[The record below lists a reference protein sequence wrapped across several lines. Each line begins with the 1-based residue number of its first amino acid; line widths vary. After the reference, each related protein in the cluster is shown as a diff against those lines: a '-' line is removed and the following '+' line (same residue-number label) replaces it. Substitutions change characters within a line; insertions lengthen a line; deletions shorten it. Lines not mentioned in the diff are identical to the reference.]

1 MRFEEVYPAIPRFFP
16 FFGERVS
23 MLFRRL
29 LEKLAG
35 KDLRD
40 IDAVMKMV
48 ESETAEE
55 YKNSVWK
62 TSFTK
67 ARWISWGDEHDLRD
81 WPLRRLLRRRRP
93 EDLRHVRRVYVEL
106 GVSWLSTSAR
116 EAPSAVACSALRI
129 KASTHPQPRSRV
141 VST

>member
-23 MLFRRL
+23 KLFRKL

-48 ESETAEE
+48 ESEAAEE
-55 YKNSVWK
+55 YNNSVWK
-62 TSFTK
+62 TGFTK
-67 ARWISWGDEHDLRD
+67 ARWIS
-81 WPLRRLLRRRRP
+81 
-93 EDLRHVRRVYVEL
+93 
-106 GVSWLSTSAR
+106 
-116 EAPSAVACSALRI
+116 
-129 KASTHPQPRSRV
+129 
-141 VST
+141 

>member
-16 FFGERVS
+16 LFGERVS

-40 IDAVMKMV
+40 IDAVMKRL
-48 ESETAEE
+48 ESAAAEE
-55 YKNSVWK
+55 YNNSVWK

-67 ARWISWGDEHDLRD
+67 ARWIS
-81 WPLRRLLRRRRP
+81 
-93 EDLRHVRRVYVEL
+93 
-106 GVSWLSTSAR
+106 
-116 EAPSAVACSALRI
+116 
-129 KASTHPQPRSRV
+129 
-141 VST
+141 

>member
-1 MRFEEVYPAIPRFFP
+1 
-16 FFGERVS
+16 

-55 YKNSVWK
+55 YNDSVWK
-62 TSFTK
+62 TGFTK
-67 ARWISWGDEHDLRD
+67 ARWIS
-81 WPLRRLLRRRRP
+81 
-93 EDLRHVRRVYVEL
+93 
-106 GVSWLSTSAR
+106 
-116 EAPSAVACSALRI
+116 
-129 KASTHPQPRSRV
+129 
-141 VST
+141 